1 MHQLDSAP
9 HVREAVG
16 FALCRAVSSGDIHPA
31 LLSMKILALLPS
43 DARHALE
50 RALTEDQD
58 LAKVTGAESAVASL
72 RDGRCDA
79 FVFDP
84 GLLDAADFEVVM
96 RAVNES
102 RVPML
107 IYTELEPLSARRIVE
122 VVDFTAREM
131 VLRGADDMPELL
143 HRKLGVALVKPS
155 TPARDPA
162 QQGRRTLPFLSRA
175 VADRI
180 GGAVRA
186 LATPAPRWGQQSR
199 GGDRACAA
207 HGRPLDGQR
216 RNLRCRTASRRRALR
231 RCLGT
236 ASGGTHAGRGCVRA
250 LWLSAQAAIHR
261 ALAEAGRCAAAGDTK
276 AIYPRDVQC
285 EAGGGTPAL
294 ELAVVSQLLARR
306 HELTAP
312 PHSSSPTT
320 G

>member
-1 MHQLDSAP
+1 MTLSCQLDSAP

-143 HRKLGVALVKPS
+143 RPEARGARQAVR
-155 TPARDPA
+155 ARDPA
-162 QQGRRTLPFLSRA
+162 QQGRRRTSVPFQSRC
-175 VADRI
+175 R
-180 GGAVRA
+180 
-186 LATPAPRWGQQSR
+186 PYRWGCSGAR
-199 GGDRACAA
+199 
-207 HGRPLDGQR
+207 
-216 RNLRCRTASRRRALR
+216 RCRAGSTVSWRRPGLRGARSTAGWTTSGSSVPHGFSTP
-231 RCLGT
+231 C
-236 ASGGTHAGRGCVRA
+236 AS
-250 LWLSAQAAIHR
+250 
-261 ALAEAGRCAAAGDTK
+261 
-276 AIYPRDVQC
+276 P
-285 EAGGGTPAL
+285 
-294 ELAVVSQLLARR
+294 VSGNR
-306 HELTAP
+306 
-312 PHSSSPTT
+312 
-320 G
+320 

>member
-1 MHQLDSAP
+1 
-9 HVREAVG
+9 
-16 FALCRAVSSGDIHPA
+16 
-31 LLSMKILALLPS
+31 MKILALLPS

-143 HRKLGVALVKPS
+143 HRKLVALVKPS
-155 TPARDPA
+155 APAILLSKVAAHFRSFPEPL
-162 QQGRRTLPFLSRA
+162 QTVSVGLFGRSPL
-175 VADRI
+175 
-180 GGAVRA
+180 
-186 LATPAPRWGQQSR
+186 PRWVNSLVEETG
-199 GGDRACAA
+199 
-207 HGRPLDGQR
+207 
-216 RNLRCRTASRRRALR
+216 
-231 RCLGT
+231 
-236 ASGGTHAGRGCVRA
+236 
-250 LWLSAQAAIHR
+250 
-261 ALAEAGRCAAAGDTK
+261 
-276 AIYPRDVQC
+276 
-285 EAGGGTPAL
+285 
-294 ELAVVSQLLARR
+294 LARR
-306 HELTAP
+306 TVDRWMDNVGIFGAARLLDVVRFAGVWEPLVEERMRVEDVYVRCGYPRKRLFIAHSRRLVGVP
-312 PHSSSPTT
+312 PLEIRKRYTRETFSARLAEVLLH
-320 G
+320 